1 MAANVMVDGLEIS
14 KGELLDTFCE
24 SCVLGKQ
31 HRLSFPT
38 SCRTRAKKVGELIH
52 SDVCGPVS
60 ILSPGGAKYF
70 VTFKDDFSGYCV
82 IIFIQKK
89 SEVFLLFQQ
98 LVKRV
103 ETEIGN
109 PVVTL
114 RSDNGGEYVGN
125 DIEKWTLDHGI
136 RPETSALYTPEKNGV
151 AKRVNRTILE
161 SACSMLHSSS
171 LPLELWAEACNGST
185 PI

>member
-1 MAANVMVDGLEIS
+1 MAANLMVDGREIS

-24 SCVLGKQ
+24 GCVLGKQ

-38 SCRTRAKKVGELIH
+38 SGRTRAKKVGELIH
-52 SDVCGPVS
+52 SDVCVPVS
-60 ILSPGGAKYF
+60 VLSPGGTKYF

-82 IIFIQKK
+82 INFIQKK

-98 LVKRV
+98 FVKRV

-114 RSDNGGEYVGN
+114 RSDK
-125 DIEKWTLDHGI
+125 KWMLDHGI
-136 RPETSALYTPEKNGV
+136 RHETSAPYTPEQNGV
-151 AKRVNRTILE
+151 AESVNRTILD

-171 LPLELWAEACNGST
+171 LPLELWAEA
-185 PI
+185 